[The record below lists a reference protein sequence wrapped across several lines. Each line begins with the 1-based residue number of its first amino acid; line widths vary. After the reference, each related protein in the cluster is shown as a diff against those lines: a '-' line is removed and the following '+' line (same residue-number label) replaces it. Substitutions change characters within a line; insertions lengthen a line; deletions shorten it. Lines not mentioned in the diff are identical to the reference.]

1 MKRSFLIIILVLMV
15 CFAVS
20 CQQQE
25 EKPAEPMG
33 LSTEDIAANKA
44 IVDAFAQGAMS
55 NDWPAVAAL
64 YTDDAI
70 VMPANEPMVQGK
82 EAILE
87 WQQLYPTIKE
97 FALTAE
103 EVFGNGD
110 VAVVRGTYSMTL
122 EIEGIP
128 EPIQDTGKFIEIRR
142 KQADG
147 SWLISVDIFNSDLP
161 APTM

>member
-1 MKRSFLIIILVLMV
+1 MKRSFLVIILVLLV
-15 CFAVS
+15 CFALS

-33 LSTEDIAANKA
+33 LSAEDIAANKA
-44 IVDAFAQGAMS
+44 IVDAFAQAAMA
-55 NDWPAVAAL
+55 NDWPAVVAL

-70 VMPANEPMVQGK
+70 VMPANAPMLEGK
-82 EAILE
+82 AAILE
-87 WQQLYPTIKE
+87 WQQAYPTIKE
-97 FALTAE
+97 FRAKAE
-103 EVFGNGD
+103 DVFGNGD
-110 VAVVRGTYSMTL
+110 VAVVRGTYAMTL
-122 EIEGIP
+122 EVEGIP

-161 APTM
+161 APKL